1 MSVIPLLNRTLPLR
15 PLSLCLLSLASPAC
29 WSQNVPHY
37 VGGSLGYTQVSNLYR
52 ESANGNDDTV
62 ISTGLLAGADQRLG
76 RQHVTVDASLQNNR
90 YSRDT
95 SLNNQSYSLR
105 SALDWQTIGNL
116 SGTLSATSSRALA
129 DFNIGGI
136 APFRKKNT
144 QRDVTYAGV
153 ARIGVLTR
161 YTVELGYSQTRRSF
175 SAAEYERL
183 AFDADTTSLGV
194 YATPGANIR
203 LGVTARQQNGH
214 SPNYA
219 QRFAIDPVTQQVV
232 VVTVANDSSRRDL
245 DLTASW
251 SSGQPLTG
259 SVRLS
264 RSRTKNSLPGVADFS
279 GTTGAISLN
288 WQASAKLALQAQ
300 LSRDTGQSTQ
310 VRASDVNQRF
320 WSSQLSAS
328 YSITSAVALTS
339 SAGYLHST
347 TQTVDLVTA
356 PGYDNTRSYALGVR
370 WAYSQSLSVGC
381 QYTRNNR
388 DSSTGFLSYK
398 AASTG
403 CVAQVLVL

>member
-15 PLSLCLLSLASPAC
+15 PLSLCLLSLARPAC

-136 APFRKKNT
+136 APIRKKNT
-144 QRDVTYAGV
+144 QRDDTYAAV

-194 YATPGANIR
+194 Y
-203 LGVTARQQNGH
+203 
-214 SPNYA
+214 
-219 QRFAIDPVTQQVV
+219 
-232 VVTVANDSSRRDL
+232 
-245 DLTASW
+245 
-251 SSGQPLTG
+251 
-259 SVRLS
+259 
-264 RSRTKNSLPGVADFS
+264 
-279 GTTGAISLN
+279 
-288 WQASAKLALQAQ
+288 
-300 LSRDTGQSTQ
+300 
-310 VRASDVNQRF
+310 
-320 WSSQLSAS
+320 
-328 YSITSAVALTS
+328 
-339 SAGYLHST
+339 
-347 TQTVDLVTA
+347 
-356 PGYDNTRSYALGVR
+356 
-370 WAYSQSLSVGC
+370 
-381 QYTRNNR
+381 
-388 DSSTGFLSYK
+388 
-398 AASTG
+398 
-403 CVAQVLVL
+403 